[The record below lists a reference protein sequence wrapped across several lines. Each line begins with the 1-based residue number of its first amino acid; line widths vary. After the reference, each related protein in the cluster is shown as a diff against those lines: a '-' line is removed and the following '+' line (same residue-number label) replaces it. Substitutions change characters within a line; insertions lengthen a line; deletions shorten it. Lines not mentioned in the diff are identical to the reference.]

1 MNPLLLAYIGV
12 AIMVALSCIGSA
24 YGVTICGN
32 AAIGALKKTPGQ
44 LGSFI
49 ALSALPSTQG
59 LYGFVGYFI
68 ASSFLNDAITE
79 LQGVALFGAGLAMG
93 FVALFSA
100 LRQAKVCA
108 NGIAAIG
115 QGNNVFGGTMVLA
128 VFPELYAIL
137 GLLVLI
143 LVTGTI

>member
-68 ASSFLNDAITE
+68 ASSFLKDAITE